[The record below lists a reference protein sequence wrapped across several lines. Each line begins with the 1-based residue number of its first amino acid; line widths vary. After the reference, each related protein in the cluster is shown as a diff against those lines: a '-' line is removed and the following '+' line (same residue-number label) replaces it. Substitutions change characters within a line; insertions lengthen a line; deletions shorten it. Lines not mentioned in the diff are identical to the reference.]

1 MTKTKGK
8 LKKKAIVAIARKL
21 SQFMFAILKSAQ
33 PYQPRRFVSPA
44 SLASAALSG

>member
-33 PYQPRRFVSPA
+33 PYPPVHSETVINEKYFP
-44 SLASAALSG
+44 G